1 MAQFCYLR
9 VYLGIELV
17 SKSGH
22 RLKVEKKN
30 RPPFLFSSFNA
41 MPAKK
46 SAKPGEGR
54 IDLKQ

>member
-1 MAQFCYLR
+1 MD
-9 VYLGIELV
+9 

-22 RLKVEKKN
+22 RLKVEKKKI
-30 RPPFLFSSFNA
+30 RPPFLFSSFIA